1 VHGEVSF
8 RIAVLHIVSRTNP
21 RSRRITPRYDA
32 YHLSKHGS
40 PAHIRQAREYHD
52 FHRLA
57 HDGLSATV
65 TNSNNNNIII
75 TIGRNVDQK
84 LNSLARAVSRGR
96 KVSSW
101 AVAHHTP
108 VDVAGVWCALPEV
121 RDRVDTLRLQAAE
134 RMSGKLLTRSASAI
148 KEVHTALKRCPDY
161 PVKLV
166 AGRTLVD
173 HWLRVSTRFEHAR
186 KVAELKSRVALLEQ
200 KANARNAR

>member
-40 PAHIRQAREYHD
+40 PAHIRPAREYHD

-57 HDGLSATV
+57 SDGPPAIV
-65 TNSNNNNIII
+65 TTNNNNIII

-84 LNSLARAVSRGR
+84 LNSLARAVARGR
-96 KVSSW
+96 TVSSW
-101 AVAHHTP
+101 AVEHHTP
-108 VDVAGVWCALPEV
+108 VDVAGEWYALPEV

-134 RMSGKLLTRSASAI
+134 RMSGKLLTRSAAAM
-148 KEVHTALKRCPDY
+148 EEFYTALKRCPDY
-161 PVKLV
+161 PVKLS

-173 HWLRVSTRFEHAR
+173 NWLRVSTRFEHAR
-186 KVAELKSRVALLEQ
+186 KVVELKSRVALLEQ
-200 KANARNAR
+200 KANARTVR